1 MIHFSKSSRKV
12 VFMYTVYKTTR
23 LRNWRL
29 DVCIFVLKEVI
40 CVINSS
46 ANWGCV
52 PIDLPS
58 FIFWDKIPA
67 QFWWK
72 DVVFHERM
80 LCISYP
86 VLCSPLTHILI
97 ANMTILPTRA
107 ENTCSIPSLWNWT
120 PGRTLFFLQRF
131 LFVILVWNR

>member
-1 MIHFSKSSRKV
+1 MTHFSKSSRKV

-23 LRNWRL
+23 LRTWRL

-86 VLCSPLTHILI
+86 VLYSPLTHILI
-97 ANMTILPTRA
+97 ANMTILPTTA
-107 ENTCSIPSLWNWT
+107 ESTFPIPALWNRT
-120 PGRTLFFLQRF
+120 PGGTLFFLQRF